1 MKMALNKMMFS
12 PRDLF
17 MWDMVENA
25 SPTGCRVNKGTS
37 AWFQGRSSFHL
48 ALKFI
53 YRVKLP
59 ECGY

>member
-1 MKMALNKMMFS
+1 MALNKMMFS

-37 AWFQGRSSFHL
+37 A
-48 ALKFI
+48 
-53 YRVKLP
+53 
-59 ECGY
+59 